1 MRYYVEF
8 ALSENDKRLLF
19 ILLIVFL
26 IIFLLLGLLGVL
38 IRTISK
44 AFSRRIDY
52 EIHEAVTNRVIT
64 TPEQLKK
71 YGRAKNNRLFFKQ
84 AIPPFI
90 ILAASLLMSHKNRGC
105 RL

>member
-1 MRYYVEF
+1 MRTFVEF

-26 IIFLLLGLLGVL
+26 IIFLILGLIGVL
-38 IRTISK
+38 IRTISR

-52 EIHEAVTNRVIT
+52 EIHEAVTSRVIT

-71 YGRAKNNRLFFKQ
+71 YG
-84 AIPPFI
+84 I
-90 ILAASLLMSHKNRGC
+90 
-105 RL
+105 